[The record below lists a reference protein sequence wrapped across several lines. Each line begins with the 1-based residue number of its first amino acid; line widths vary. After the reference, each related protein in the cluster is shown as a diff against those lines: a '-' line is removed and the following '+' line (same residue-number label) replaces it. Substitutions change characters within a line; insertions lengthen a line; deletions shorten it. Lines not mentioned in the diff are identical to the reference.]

1 MRVCLWKP
9 ISLSLKFVLWLGFI
23 PTILFIRHLSGCM
36 ESRRVSGGKT
46 GKESNK
52 ADKFPMEDLTMGKY
66 RERYPI
72 YKIQAERY
80 HKGMDTVPNFK
91 WRK

>member
-1 MRVCLWKP
+1 
-9 ISLSLKFVLWLGFI
+9 
-23 PTILFIRHLSGCM
+23 M

-72 YKIQAERY
+72 YKNTGR
-80 HKGMDTVPNFK
+80 TLS
-91 WRK
+91 